1 MEEGRRR
8 FCGTDKEEE
17 KEKEEEEKEKEE
29 DGRRKGELRAVV
41 VSLVMRAVLLASTT
55 GLC

>member
-8 FCGTDKEEE
+8 FCGTDKEE
-17 KEKEEEEKEKEE
+17 KKEKEE

-41 VSLVMRAVLLASTT
+41 VSLVMRAVSLASMT